1 MRFKTLFV
9 VLIIGLSVAGWSPKA
24 DAKLLT
30 YDMSWSGDSGYSM
43 TGMFSFDDTFLSP
56 SGLVTLGQL
65 FSFEATAFRP
75 NGVALETYAFT
86 FSDLSVFAEKDFFFN
101 FNFEPDTEI
110 LRQTGLLPLSP
121 VGLAFGVASP
131 GQPATPNDWILY
143 GGRCTRPFGTGIVLD
158 DTTGVCASRFDTSTT
173 NFVQV
178 SLRGGPLAEVKIPEP
193 GTLAMFGF
201 GIAGLG
207 LAARRKRA

>member
-1 MRFKTLFV
+1 MRLKTVFA
-9 VLIIGLSVAGWSPKA
+9 VLIIGLSVAGWGPKA
-24 DAKLLT
+24 EAKLLT

-56 SGLVTLGQL
+56 SGLVTVLQIA
-65 FSFEATAFRP
+65 SFEATAFRP

-86 FSDLSVFAEKDFFFN
+86 FSDFSVFAEKDFFIN
-101 FNFEPDTEI
+101 FNFEPDTEV
-110 LRQTGLLPLSP
+110 LRQSGFPAATSPNGLTFGAITFGQTVPNGWNLFADNACRLGPDIALGSTD
-121 VGLAFGVASP
+121 GL
-131 GQPATPNDWILY
+131 
-143 GGRCTRPFGTGIVLD
+143 CEGIID
-158 DTTGVCASRFDTSTT
+158 SSRQ

-178 SLRGGPLAEVKIPEP
+178 SLRGGPLAEAQIPEP

-207 LAARRKRA
+207 FAARRKRA